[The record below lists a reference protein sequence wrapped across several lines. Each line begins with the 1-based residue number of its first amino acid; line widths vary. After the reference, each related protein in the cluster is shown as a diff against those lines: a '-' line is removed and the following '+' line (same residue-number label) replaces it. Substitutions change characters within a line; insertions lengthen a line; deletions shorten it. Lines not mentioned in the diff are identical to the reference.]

1 MLSNHNSVRIAA
13 CGLLAAVCHFAAAP
27 ASATTFRDGDYVCP
41 YDGTKFKAHLIGS
54 SNYST
59 ETLDLRPT
67 GTGGFP
73 APLPWPIAECP
84 TNGFLFLKPS
94 YTDEELERLRPL
106 ILSPEYQALRKES
119 QHYRK
124 KWILERTGATHA
136 EITWAL
142 VGATWDNFRYANELV
157 ERLPQDISDAKGAL
171 RAQLKRLRGE
181 LLRKLGKT
189 DEARQQFEEILAE
202 EGRFTN
208 EGLIARYE
216 LKLIARD
223 RALNLPQDGFFPPQG
238 GFFPHSEVTVAEVLA
253 EFKNDPEVQEATQVP
268 TLKNGTIFRRMH
280 AFLPEDIQIRAIL
293 TSKVLWRLDSNVL
306 FTNAKDGI
314 IVIDPEHKDSKYLM
328 NTYDK
333 PRPKWSFPDEPELV
347 FATQKSIFMGRRNG
361 LVQMNGQTFDRVSS
375 TAVPCKAGYWAMV
388 LSYDE
393 RFVLCLLGDELVGRD
408 IATRKLQTINFI
420 PKDEVPF
427 LNLKGSDPSGP
438 RIAYTYRPAEN
449 IDTVVSWDYEKNVS
463 VAEFSP
469 QGRDLRN
476 EERYWVQQINY
487 SQDGRQIFV
496 TGYYIMPLTQKE
508 PGQHRDCGIGVWDM
522 NAQKMMRHQTMPGEK
537 VQLAVDP
544 KGRYAAMACDRT
556 INIYDAKLEAT
567 TETMALAGSGNVLSM
582 AFSPDGKKFAVRTA
596 GAVSV
601 YEVRN

>member
-1 MLSNHNSVRIAA
+1 MLSIHNSVRIAA
-13 CGLLAAVCHFAAAP
+13 WGLLVAVCHFAAAP
-27 ASATTFRDGDYVCP
+27 TFATTSLNREYVCP
-41 YDGTKFKAHLIGS
+41 YDGTKFTAHLIGS

-67 GTGGFP
+67 GTNGFP

-94 YTDEELERLRPL
+94 YTDEELERLRTL
-106 ILSPEYQALRKES
+106 IFSPEYQALRKES

-142 VGATWDNFRYANELV
+142 LGATWGNFRYANELV
-157 ERLPQDISDAKGAL
+157 ERLPQDIEETKGAL
-171 RAQLKRLRGE
+171 RTRLKRLRGE
-181 LLRKLGKT
+181 LLRKLGKL
-189 DEARQQFEEILAE
+189 DEARQEFEEILAD

-216 LKLIARD
+216 LKNIARD
-223 RALNLPQDGFFPPQG
+223 REINLPPGFFPY
-238 GFFPHSEVTVAEVLA
+238 SEVTVADVLA

-268 TLKNGTIFRRMH
+268 TLKNGTIFHRMH
-280 AFLPEDIQIRAIL
+280 TFLSEDIQIRAIL

-314 IVIDPEHKDSKYLM
+314 IVIDPERKDSKYLM

-333 PRPKWSFPDEPELV
+333 PRSKWSFPDEPKLA
-347 FATQKSIFMGRRNG
+347 FATQRAIFTGRQNG
-361 LVQMNGQTFDRVSS
+361 LVQMNAQTFDRISA
-375 TAVPCKAGYWAMV
+375 TAVPCNAGYWATMV

-408 IATRKLQTINFI
+408 IATQKLQTINFI
-420 PKDEVPF
+420 PKEEVPF
-427 LNLKGSDPSGP
+427 LYLKASDPSGP
-438 RIAYTYRPAEN
+438 RIAYTYRPVEN
-449 IDTVVSWDYEKNVS
+449 IDTVVSWDYEKNVT

-469 QGRDLRN
+469 HGRDLRN
-476 EERYWVQQINY
+476 EERYWVQEINY
-487 SQDGRQIFV
+487 SQDGGKIFLA
-496 TGYYIMPLTQKE
+496 GYYVMPTPPKGPDQQRGCE
-508 PGQHRDCGIGVWDM
+508 IGVWDVST
-522 NAQKMMRHQTMPGEK
+522 QKMLQHKTMSGEK
-537 VQLAVDP
+537 LQLATDP
-544 KGRYAAMACDRT
+544 KGRYAALACDRT
-556 INIYDAKLEAT
+556 INIYDVKLEEAV
-567 TETMALAGSGNVLSM
+567 ETMALAGSGNILSM

-601 YEVRN
+601 YAVGG